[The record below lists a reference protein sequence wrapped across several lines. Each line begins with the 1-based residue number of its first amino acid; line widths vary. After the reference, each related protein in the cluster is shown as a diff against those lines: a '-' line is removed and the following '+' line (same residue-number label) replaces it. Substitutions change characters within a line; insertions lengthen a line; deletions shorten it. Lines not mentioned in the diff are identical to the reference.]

1 MDLNNLASFTL
12 EGCRFSKSSYT
23 FEFSG
28 QLDGKFRTFLVST
41 PYNLSLP
48 DSDRRDVEKNFS
60 SAVWDMIEQ
69 SLESA
74 IVVDGGGE
82 MPTIIFNFDD
92 GSSFEIWTDE
102 PLIDN
107 MLILTDAESGDWFPV
122 C

>member
-1 MDLNNLASFTL
+1 MDINSLASFTL

-41 PYNLSLP
+41 SYNLSLP
-48 DSDRRDVEKNFS
+48 NSDKIDVEKNFS
-60 SAVWDMIEQ
+60 SVVWNMIEQ
-69 SLESA
+69 NLESA
-74 IVVDGGGE
+74 VVNNDRE
-82 MPTIIFNFDD
+82 IPTILFNFEN
-92 GSSFEIWTDE
+92 GSSFEIWSDE

-107 MLILTDAESGDWFPV
+107 MLIVTDVESGDWFPV